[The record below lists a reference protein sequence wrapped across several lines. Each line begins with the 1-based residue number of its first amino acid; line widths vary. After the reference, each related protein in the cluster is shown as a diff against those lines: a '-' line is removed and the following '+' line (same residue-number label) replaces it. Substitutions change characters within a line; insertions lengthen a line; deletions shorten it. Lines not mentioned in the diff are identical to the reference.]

1 MAIDLSGLKTDIRT
15 ILNTANDTMASYDLS
30 TGLARRIQ
38 SVNKYNPEKIQPT
51 ANNLPA
57 VFIWTAA
64 KRVNLETINQ
74 TLALAKRKAEILFS
88 IAGIVWIPYTSTV
101 TEDPADT
108 DCEKLMENIEEVL
121 RANDT
126 LGGKAKWH
134 LTSDVTYHSTS
145 TPNDEEAH
153 LRIGLMALRA
163 TVYY

>member
-1 MAIDLSGLKTDIRT
+1 MAVDISGLKTDIRT
-15 ILNTANDTMASYDLS
+15 ILTTANDTAASYDLS
-30 TGLARRIQ
+30 AGLARRVQ
-38 SVNKYNPEKIQPT
+38 SVNKYNPEKIMPT
-51 ANNLPA
+51 VNDMPS

-74 TLALAKRKAEILFS
+74 SLASGKRKAEILFS
-88 IAGIVWIPYTSTV
+88 IAGIVWVPYSATV

-134 LTSDVTYHSTS
+134 LTSDVTYHSTAS
-145 TPNDEEAH
+145 PNDEDAH